1 MRKEANNV
9 RMMSLE
15 GSIGKWR
22 RGEWMEWGAIYVC
35 VEVYLECGVV
45 ARLHSG
51 VVLQKLVGEDMFI
64 GVDLHQLLLR
74 PLRGIR
80 VRAARNVG
88 HLACAARHSILPLHS
103 LNCEQI
109 GEAQEIRR
117 HIPHFVQWCG
127 DGFLH
132 HPIPWR
138 RNSYGHRCR
147 HSNH

>member
-1 MRKEANNV
+1 MDG
-9 RMMSLE
+9 
-15 GSIGKWR
+15 GS
-22 RGEWMEWGAIYVC
+22 GELC
-35 VEVYLECGVV
+35 FEVYLECGVV

-64 GVDLHQLLLR
+64 GVNLHQLLLR
-74 PLRGIR
+74 PLHGIR

-88 HLACAARHSILPLHS
+88 HLARAARHSILPLHS

-132 HPIPWR
+132 HPIP
-138 RNSYGHRCR
+138 
-147 HSNH
+147 